1 MANGKYS
8 DTLRQPGFFAFFCT
22 QFLGAFND
30 NFLKIV
36 VSFIALDLA
45 TNGADNYV
53 ELIAFL
59 FILPSALFS
68 GYAGHLADVY
78 SKRTI
83 LVAVKMFEII
93 IMVLA
98 LGAFFTGHIQ
108 AMLAGVFLMG
118 LHATFFSPAK
128 YGILPE
134 MLRAK
139 DLPRANGFVPRQR
152 PARDEHL
159 YGDHSRHLRGRRDL
173 CAVETQLTGNRGHDD
188 RRRRRGQ
195 PDKFAHH
202 SSSRIRRRQADTT
215 QSFR

>member
-68 GYAGHLADVY
+68 GYAGHLAD
-78 SKRTI
+78 
-83 LVAVKMFEII
+83 AVSYTH
-93 IMVLA
+93 L
-98 LGAFFTGHIQ
+98 T
-108 AMLAGVFLMG
+108 
-118 LHATFFSPAK
+118 
-128 YGILPE
+128 LP
-134 MLRAK
+134 
-139 DLPRANGFVPRQR
+139 
-152 PARDEHL
+152 
-159 YGDHSRHLRGRRDL
+159 
-173 CAVETQLTGNRGHDD
+173 TNREV
-188 RRRRRGQ
+188 
-195 PDKFAHH
+195 
-202 SSSRIRRRQADTT
+202 
-215 QSFR
+215 

>member
-1 MANGKYS
+1 MADGKYI

-45 TNGADNYV
+45 MSGADNYV

-78 SKRTI
+78 SKRLI
-83 LVAVKMFEII
+83 LVAVKACEIA

-98 LGAFFTGHIQ
+98 LAAFFTGHIQ
-108 AMLAGVFLMG
+108 FMLAVVFLMG
-118 LHATFFSPAK
+118 LHSAFFSPAK

-134 MLRAK
+134 ML
-139 DLPRANGFVPRQR
+139 P
-152 PARDEHL
+152 E
-159 YGDHSRHLRGRRDL
+159 RDL
-173 CAVETQLTGNRGHDD
+173 SRGNGLIEMSTFLAIILGTSLGGAVYEALKD
-188 RRRRRGQ
+188 RLDWIGVLLIIIAVLGTMMS
-195 PDKFAHH
+195 FGI
-202 SSSRIRRRQADTT
+202 IRVPP
-215 QSFR
+215 

>member
-8 DTLRQPGFFAFFCT
+8 DTLKQSGFFAFFCT

-98 LGAFFTGHIQ
+98 LASFFTGHIQ

-134 MLRAK
+134 MLPEKELSRGNGLLEMFHA
-139 DLPRANGFVPRQR
+139 RGTHQGRREIGFVPGEARGCLDQVTGVSFFDQKRQR
-152 PARDEHL
+152 SGTLDI
-159 YGDHSRHLRGRRDL
+159 ST
-173 CAVETQLTGNRGHDD
+173 VVW
-188 RRRRRGQ
+188 
-195 PDKFAHH
+195 
-202 SSSRIRRRQADTT
+202 S
-215 QSFR
+215 

>member
-8 DTLRQPGFFAFFCT
+8 DTLKQPGFFAFFCT

-98 LGAFFTGHIQ
+98 LAAFFTGHIQ

-134 MLRAK
+134 MLPEKELSRG
-139 DLPRANGFVPRQR
+139 NGLLEMSTFMAIILGTSVGGAIFR
-152 PARDEHL
+152 
-159 YGDHSRHLRGRRDL
+159 
-173 CAVETQLTGNRGHDD
+173 AVETQLTANRDHDD